1 MYTLYGSDPGGRR
14 GCSLVNVYKTTER
27 GIEMGQ
33 TTMRI
38 PVTLKEKLET
48 IKRDVFGRYST
59 IALYD
64 VVESIISENE
74 RLKQQIADMYG
85 DMQSKKEEVQQQY
98 IHLGEELKSKF
109 KKKQDELALKHDF
122 QLMKVLLDHFESSGS
137 ITKYAFETYVR
148 VREGVESCGR

>member
-1 MYTLYGSDPGGRR
+1 MYTLDGSDPGGRR
-14 GCSLVNVYKTTER
+14 GSSLVNVYKTTER

-98 IHLGEELKSKF
+98 IYLGEELKSKF

-148 VREGVESCGR
+148 VREGAE